1 MLVATIVT
9 YNDWPL
15 IKDCIESIY
24 NKVDRIIAID
34 GKYMDFPGISN
45 ISTDGTLEYL
55 SGLSKIETVIA
66 TNLDE
71 VAKRNLYLSFLNEG
85 DTLLNID
92 TDEVLTGNIPKLES
106 DIGIIMIGEQGDR
119 KRHLRSIRFF
129 KYRQGLHYWGKHTL
143 ILDKEDNLFGYEKR
157 VGKNYTSEKIIS
169 FELLHNNHL
178 RTRDRVL
185 DKGKYY
191 KILMAREAKI
201 EITKLS

>member
-9 YNDWPL
+9 YNDMPL
-15 IKDCIESIY
+15 VKDCIESIY
-24 NKVDRIIAID
+24 DKVNRIIAID
-34 GKYMDFPGISN
+34 GKYIDFPGDSN

-55 SGLSKIETVIA
+55 SGLNKVETVIV

-71 VAKRNLYLSFLNEG
+71 VAKRNLYLGFLDEG
-85 DTLLNID
+85 DICFNID
-92 TDEVLTGNIPKLES
+92 TDEVLIGNIPKLDT

-129 KYRQGLHYWGKHTL
+129 RYRKGLHYWGKHTL
-143 ILDKEDNLFGYEKR
+143 ILDKDGNLFGHEKR
-157 VGKNYTSEKIIS
+157 VGKNYTAEKITS
-169 FELLHNNHL
+169 FEFLHNNHK
-178 RTRDRVL
+178 RDYNRVI

-201 EITKLS
+201 GTDFS

>member
-55 SGLSKIETVIA
+55 SGLSKIETIIA

-71 VAKRNLYLSFLNEG
+71 VTKRNLYLSFLDEG
-85 DTLLNID
+85 DICLNID
-92 TDEVLTGNIPKLES
+92 TDEVLTGSIPELKT

-119 KRHLRSIRFF
+119 RRHRRSIRFF
-129 KYRQGLHYWGKHTL
+129 KYRHGLHYWGKHTL
-143 ILDKEDNLFGYEKR
+143 VLDKDDNLFAHLDKY
-157 VGKNYTSEKIIS
+157 GKNYTAEKITS
-169 FELLHNNHL
+169 FEFLHNNHK
-178 RTRDRVL
+178 RSYDRVIN
-185 DKGKYY
+185 KSKYY
-191 KILMAREAKI
+191 KILMAREAKVG
-201 EITKLS
+201 TDFS

>member
-9 YNDWPL
+9 YNDMPL
-15 IKDCIESIY
+15 VKDCIESIY
-24 NKVDRIIAID
+24 DKVNRIIAID
-34 GKYMDFPGISN
+34 GKYIDFPGDSN

-55 SGLSKIETVIA
+55 SGLNKVETVIV

-71 VAKRNLYLSFLNEG
+71 VAKRNLYLGFLDEG
-85 DTLLNID
+85 DICFNID
-92 TDEVLTGNIPKLES
+92 TDEVLIGNIPKLDT

-129 KYRQGLHYWGKHTL
+129 KYRKGLHYWGKHTL
-143 ILDKEDNLFGYEKR
+143 ILDSSDNLFGYEKR
-157 VGKNYTSEKIIS
+157 VGKNYTSKKITS

-178 RTRDRVL
+178 RTKVRVL

-201 EITKLS
+201 GTDFS